1 MKSRFVSIA
10 SHEFRTP
17 LSTILSSTSLIS
29 RYSKNGDNEKRD
41 KHINRIK
48 SSISNLTLILNDFLS
63 IEKLETGKVEV
74 KAEHFDLNKTINLI
88 IEDLKGVLKNGQ
100 KILFSPAEQEH
111 IIYLDKQLMSNAIIN
126 LLSNASKYSYEAQD
140 IRFVVR
146 KQEDVFS
153 INIID
158 EGIGIPLSEQK
169 HLFERFFRA
178 KNALNIHGTGLGLNI
193 TQKYIELM
201 SGKIN
206 IHSVENK
213 GTNVTLLFPQIQ

>member
-1 MKSRFVSIA
+1 
-10 SHEFRTP
+10 
-17 LSTILSSTSLIS
+17 
-29 RYSKNGDNEKRD
+29 
-41 KHINRIK
+41 
-48 SSISNLTLILNDFLS
+48 
-63 IEKLETGKVEV
+63 
-74 KAEHFDLNKTINLI
+74 
-88 IEDLKGVLKNGQ
+88 
-100 KILFSPAEQEH
+100 
-111 IIYLDKQLMSNAIIN
+111 MSNAIIN